1 MTPASSDTGLTN
13 LPSRSL
19 PGGPDLPP
27 FLYSVLGPKAAA
39 EYLQVS
45 ETAVI
50 EEAERGRLPGRK
62 IGSDW
67 RFLTLALADWLRA
80 GPQPKPET
88 KPLSSKERMLAL
100 AGAWKDDP
108 TVDAMMEEIYRKRKE
123 HTEPEPFAP
132 VISSLPQSSPLD
144 ALDPKLAQEKA
155 AFTRLLPG
163 LLDQY
168 SGQYAAVH
176 DGQVIA
182 TGKNQMGVIKE
193 ALARTGGATIYV
205 GLVTDQPQVPER
217 IPCFRGPAGRVQK

>member
-1 MTPASSDTGLTN
+1 MTPALSDTGLTK
-13 LPSRSL
+13 LPSLAL
-19 PGGPDLPP
+19 PGGPDFPP

-45 ETAVI
+45 ETTVI
-50 EEAERGRLPGRK
+50 EEAEHGRLPGRK

-67 RFLTLALADWLRA
+67 RFLALALAEWLRSD
-80 GPQPKPET
+80 QRPEPLATT
-88 KPLSSKERMLAL
+88 KSSKERMLAL

-163 LLDQY
+163 LLALY
-168 SGQYAAVH
+168 PGQYAAVH
-176 DGQVIA
+176 EGQVIA
-182 TGKNQMGVIKE
+182 TGKDQMRVIKE
-193 ALARTGGATIYV
+193 ALARAGGATIYV

-217 IPCFRGPAGRVQK
+217 IPCFRGPAGRVHK